1 VNGELAQAIALI
13 AHGNSALRTGKTVSL
28 EASNSTFKFVRDVR
42 FSYSTGGKAKEIAS
56 RTEDWFSWLASHQ
69 VRRLRLG
76 PSGSRG
82 PLPAHIASSFAGG
95 GEWLIR
101 AESESTNQDWI
112 AGWAFGEQGSP
123 RPWRVEYLGYQSTA
137 AWPDERRSLSDASG
151 KLRNALVAAGE
162 TAAAMNEPGWDEW
175 FRQALTQ
182 FDNDN
187 PVARFHD
194 DALPAG
200 YTLEA
205 RQLYATAVGS
215 WVFGGMGSW
224 NDVVLDDPDLKR
236 RYDEVSA
243 DLYSAI
249 LRAFEAVLD
258 SGSPA

>member
-13 AHGNSALRTGKTVSL
+13 AHGNKALRTGESVDL
-28 EASNSTFKFVRDVR
+28 EASNSTFKFVREVH
-42 FSYSTGGKAKEIAS
+42 FGYSTGGKANVIAS
-56 RTEDWFSWLASHQ
+56 RTGDWFSWLASHQ
-69 VRRLRLG
+69 VRRLRLD

-101 AESESTNQDWI
+101 AESESTSQDWI

-123 RPWRVEYLGYQSTA
+123 RPWRVDYLGYESTA
-137 AWPDERRSLSDASG
+137 ARSDERRSLRDASE
-151 KLRNALVAAGE
+151 KLRNALVEAGE
-162 TAAAMNEPGWDEW
+162 TAAAMKEPGWDEW
-175 FRQALTQ
+175 FRQALAQ

-205 RQLYATAVGS
+205 RQLYAAAVGS

-224 NDVVLDDPDLKR
+224 NDVMLDDADLKR

-258 SGSPA
+258 TNPR